1 MEQKEIKNMIKEIVC
16 TILGKKIEI
25 VEDISLFRYINALEA
40 VYVVMEIEKRTGHSL
55 SGKFETKSDVM
66 TVNGLTKLLL

>member
-1 MEQKEIKNMIKEIVC
+1 MEQKELKDMIKEIVC

-25 VEDISLFRYINALEA
+25 VEDVCLFRYINALEA
-40 VYVVMEIEKRTGHSL
+40 VYVVMEIEKRTGQSL

-66 TVNGLTKLLL
+66 TVNGLTKLVL